1 MVQSDNNRRQV
12 HLDATG
18 VDLPR
23 TLDVCPVNVRWY
35 SALIISIK

>member
-1 MVQSDNNRRQV
+1 MVQSDNVRRQV

-23 TLDVCPVNVRWY
+23 TLDVTYPY
-35 SALIISIK
+35 SCLLV